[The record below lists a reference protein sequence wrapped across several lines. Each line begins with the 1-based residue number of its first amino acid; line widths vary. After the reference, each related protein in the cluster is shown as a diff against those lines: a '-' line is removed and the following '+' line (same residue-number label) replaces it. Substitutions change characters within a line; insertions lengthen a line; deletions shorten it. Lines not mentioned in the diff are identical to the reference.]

1 LGWRSRRRPTSRR
14 LGSRGRHALGWRSR
28 GRPTSRRLG
37 SRGWHALGWRSRG
50 RPTSRR
56 LGSRGR
62 HALGWRSRGRP
73 TSRRLGS
80 RGWHALGWRS
90 RRRPASRRLGSR
102 WRHAL
107 GRRSHRRHSRGRL
120 SSLRLLHARWGRTGR
135 RIGTRG
141 PALRPTGWLLIR
153 GGGLG
158 CGQGRSENERGH
170 RYGELHYPV
179 LQSVAGREHD
189 IEPPWTDMATRRVST
204 RIEATVNPLGMS
216 RVFAPSAFG
225 LVGEEATP
233 RAVQLGSAGCLVL
246 C

>member
-62 HALGWRSRGRP
+62 HALGWRSR
-73 TSRRLGS
+73 
-80 RGWHALGWRS
+80 
-90 RRRPASRRLGSR
+90 
-102 WRHAL
+102 
-107 GRRSHRRHSRGRL
+107 RRHSWGRL

-135 RIGTRG
+135 RLGTRG
-141 PALRPTGWLLIR
+141 PALRPTWWWLIR

-158 CGQGRSENERGH
+158 CGQGRSKNERGH
-170 RYGELHYPV
+170 HYGELHYPV
-179 LQSVAGREHD
+179 LQSVAGREHA

-204 RIEATVNPLGMS
+204 RGEATVNPLGVS
-216 RVFAPSAFG
+216 RVFVPSAFG
-225 LVGEEATP
+225 LIGEELTQKAGQ
-233 RAVQLGSAGCLVL
+233 RGSPPCPVL
-246 C
+246 CRSNDRRSL